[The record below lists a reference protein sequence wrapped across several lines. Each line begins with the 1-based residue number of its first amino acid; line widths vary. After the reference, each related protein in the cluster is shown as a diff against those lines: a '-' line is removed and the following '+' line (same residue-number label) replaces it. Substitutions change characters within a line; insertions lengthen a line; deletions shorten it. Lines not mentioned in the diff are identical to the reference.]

1 MPRVAS
7 SSVKPTR
14 RAVSKQ
20 KNTRYSVGLPLPLA
34 REVEQYA
41 GSVDASLSKAIVT
54 LVRLGLET
62 QEQRKREFF
71 KKMKANLASDN
82 PADQDRVIDEFRML
96 TLTPLTG
103 ARLWMKVSAA
113 LAAPSPSTSRRSSRS
128 RRLRRSNADRGS
140 CRFLSGPPGSSRSIS
155 RCGNRSRRGDLE
167 TRAWNEQRRRDKDQ
181 HFQSHEG

>member
-103 ARLWMKVSAA
+103 ARLWMKVSTA
-113 LAAPSPSTSRRSSRS
+113 LAAPSRPAA
-128 RRLRRSNADRGS
+128 LA
-140 CRFLSGPPGSSRSIS
+140 GSSLDRREARALS
-155 RCGNRSRRGDLE
+155 RDAGTEVAEATSKPAPGTSNDAA
-167 TRAWNEQRRRDKDQ
+167 TRTNTSSLMKDRDPRVV
-181 HFQSHEG
+181 STLA